1 MPQKG
6 QRICPERPKGAQ
18 ELGKSAEKQHRA
30 PQGSQDHEA
39 PELALGPAQQEEE
52 HGPAHGQAVGPVQ
65 KAGGPGG
72 PDPEGAQQIVQQP
85 GGQPQKNGLPE
96 DQQLPGRLGPHAHP
110 NRRPRSPPR
119 PGPWSS

>member
-6 QRICPERPKGAQ
+6 QRIRPKGPQ
-18 ELGKSAEKQHRA
+18 GPQRPGKGAEIQHRA
-30 PQGSQDHEA
+30 PQRSQEHKA

-52 HGPAHGQAVGPVQ
+52 HGPAHRQAVGPVQ

-72 PDPEGAQQIVQQP
+72 PDPEGAQQVVQQT
-85 GGQPQKNGLPE
+85 GGQPQEDGLPE
-96 DQQLPGRLGPHAHP
+96 DQQLLGRLVSHIQP